1 MMRDKKHKIEA
12 VALSYDAIK
21 HSAPKIAAK
30 GKGKVAENIIKIAQ
44 EQNIPIQADPTLVDL
59 LSQLKIN
66 ETIPEELYQVVA
78 EIFAFIYKVDKK
90 LDS

>member
-1 MMRDKKHKIEA
+1 MNEEKKQKLEA
-12 VALSYDAIK
+12 VALSYDSSK
-21 HSAPKIAAK
+21 HFAPRLTAK
-30 GKGKVAENIIKIAQ
+30 GKGEVAENIIKIAK
-44 EQNIPIQADPTLVDL
+44 EQNIPIQDDPTLVEL

-90 LDS
+90 LDR

>member
-1 MMRDKKHKIEA
+1 MNDEKKQSPMAI
-12 VALSYDAIK
+12 ALSYDSTK
-21 HSAPKIAAK
+21 HSAPRLTAK
-30 GKGKVAENIIKIAQ
+30 GKGVVAENIIKIAK
-44 EQNIPIQADPTLVDL
+44 EQNIPIQDDPTLVEL

-90 LDS
+90 LDK